1 MIYVKSILESILFC
15 CQQGLALRGHREV
28 LDSDNMEETTANVG
42 NFQALMI
49 LLSRNNDII
58 RQKLTSGPKKAT
70 WLGHDIQNS
79 LISLVADSVRTM
91 IKKEVQSAHFY
102 TMMGDETKDISK
114 SEQLSLVLR
123 YLYNGITHERFI
135 SFTKCDNLN
144 SDAIF
149 SYIMTG
155 LRDIDVDIR
164 NSVSQC
170 YDGASVMSS
179 CNTGVRKRVTDINP
193 KAIYIHCH
201 AHQLNLALVDS
212 CKMLS
217 HASEFFS
224 LLQCLYT
231 YVSSSIPHAVFMNKQ
246 KELGI
251 HVVQLKKLSDTRWSC
266 RYTSIQAVLM
276 SLSAIIG
283 TLEEI
288 GDESHERAIEAR
300 GLLLQIKSFP
310 FLLSLVL
317 FEKIFSIINNL
328 SQLLQSEAIHYAAAA
343 TCISATQT
351 NLTSL
356 RSNEEWMTVWEVAVS
371 IAKKCDIAVTPL
383 RARRPRTPPRQ
394 LEESFVITN
403 NTTTTGDTSCEEY
416 RTVVYYAT
424 IDVLLTE
431 LNDRFSELNLS
442 LLRSLEALIPTSTQ
456 FLDVTLIKPFLIHL
470 DLSEASFISEA
481 ATAKAYLEYGLND
494 YDSGTF
500 HKVYHHL
507 SQVPACFPTILRC
520 YQIALTRGVSTV
532 TAERSFSSL
541 RRIKTYLRSTMSQD
555 RLSNLALFHI
565 ERDLSSKLWNE
576 LDKLVIEFSQQHRQ
590 WRTWARAYPGHRTV
604 LIIIM
609 VCKIT

>member
-1 MIYVKSILESILFC
+1 
-15 CQQGLALRGHREV
+15 
-28 LDSDNMEETTANVG
+28 
-42 NFQALMI
+42 
-49 LLSRNNDII
+49 
-58 RQKLTSGPKKAT
+58 
-70 WLGHDIQNS
+70 
-79 LISLVADSVRTM
+79 
-91 IKKEVQSAHFY
+91 
-102 TMMGDETKDISK
+102 MMGDETKDISK

-155 LRDIDVDIR
+155 LRDTDVDIR
-164 NSVSQC
+164 NCVSRC
-170 YDGASVMSS
+170 YDGASVMPG

-251 HVVQLKKLSDTRWSC
+251 RVVQPKKLSDTRRSC
-266 RYTSIQAVLM
+266 WYTSIQAVLM

-371 IAKKCDIAVTPL
+371 IAKKCDIAVTLL
-383 RARRPRTPPRQ
+383 RARRSRKPPRQ
-394 LEESFVITN
+394 QEESFVIT
-403 NTTTTGDTSCEEY
+403 TDITTTGDTS
-416 RTVVYYAT
+416 
-424 IDVLLTE
+424 
-431 LNDRFSELNLS
+431 
-442 LLRSLEALIPTSTQ
+442 
-456 FLDVTLIKPFLIHL
+456 
-470 DLSEASFISEA
+470 
-481 ATAKAYLEYGLND
+481 
-494 YDSGTF
+494 
-500 HKVYHHL
+500 
-507 SQVPACFPTILRC
+507 
-520 YQIALTRGVSTV
+520 
-532 TAERSFSSL
+532 
-541 RRIKTYLRSTMSQD
+541 
-555 RLSNLALFHI
+555 
-565 ERDLSSKLWNE
+565 
-576 LDKLVIEFSQQHRQ
+576 
-590 WRTWARAYPGHRTV
+590 
-604 LIIIM
+604 
-609 VCKIT
+609 